1 MLHFPIIG
9 GGISAIDCRFRNQ
22 SAEQSSLGTRGEMM
36 MNNDNS
42 ISISL
47 YGIIHQQSAGQQPA
61 AVLCCVSILLLLAS
75 SLSLS
80 WSSTAQLDSAL
91 VVIFNKKKIV
101 GWSGCGY
108 L

>member
-42 ISISL
+42 ISL

-61 AVLCCVSILLLLAS
+61 AVLCCVSILLLLLLAS

-91 VVIFNKKKIV
+91 VVIFTK
-101 GWSGCGY
+101 
-108 L
+108 